1 MCVSLGLCALL
12 GLSCFRYF
20 AGAWPAPVTSH
31 LSIQACVTLSTFA
44 HFCFFEE
51 KSKSVPNVLQYDPYG
66 TQTPW
71 VGQKNS
77 GGFMGVDPI
86 KDPCQ
91 VCVNHRQQHAE
102 GAHVAFLASSI
113 TRESHAH
120 AHAHDVLDVTTPH
133 SSRAIA
139 MCSPCPPLPLPSPPH
154 WLHRCLRHR
163 QSEGARCH
171 YRLPDQPL
179 HFC

>member
-1 MCVSLGLCALL
+1 MGQTIELMSNIERNEYEEMLKQKARERSKLYYQNNKQSVKE
-12 GLSCFRYF
+12 R
-20 AGAWPAPVTSH
+20 VNN
-31 LSIQACVTLSTFA
+31 TLSAFA

-86 KDPCQ
+86 KDSCQ

-102 GAHVAFLASSI
+102 GAHVAFFSASSI
-113 TRESHAH
+113 THENRTCMRMRMTS
-120 AHAHDVLDVTTPH
+120 V
-133 SSRAIA
+133 
-139 MCSPCPPLPLPSPPH
+139 M
-154 WLHRCLRHR
+154 
-163 QSEGARCH
+163 
-171 YRLPDQPL
+171 
-179 HFC
+179 